1 MGPVGVRGEF
11 DGRRSVMRTFL
22 LTTFAVLSMSATAV
36 AQPVG
41 NFAVVGR
48 NPGASGG
55 PPAYTATMT
64 VTATGDSFEV
74 VWNFGNTR
82 VQGRGIWVN
91 NVFSVA
97 YTNRAPVGP
106 AIAAYV
112 LRPDGTWLRA
122 LGDPRQPELGH
133 RGAHPSLRVVE
144 DGTTSGGRAA
154 R

>member
-1 MGPVGVRGEF
+1 
-11 DGRRSVMRTFL
+11 MRTFL
-22 LTTFAVLSMSATAV
+22 LATFAVLSMSATAV

-55 PPAYTATMT
+55 PPAYTAVMT
-64 VTATGDSFEV
+64 VTPTGDSFEV
-74 VWNFGNTR
+74 VWTFGNTR

-97 YTNRAPVGP
+97 YTNRAPAGP

-112 LRPDGTWLRA
+112 LRPDGTWLGRWVI
-122 LGDPRQPELGH
+122 P
-133 RGAHPSLRVVE
+133 
-144 DGTTSGGRAA
+144 GTPTSGTAVLTR